1 MTNTTREQKYAAGGD
16 DDYETLVRIMARKL
30 DVPIEPDWVPGIAQQ
45 LATTLAMADVLESVE
60 LPDDAQPAP
69 VFTP

>member
-1 MTNTTREQKYAAGGD
+1 MTSTQREQTATGD
-16 DDYETLVRIMARKL
+16 GDEGYETLVRIMATKL
-30 DVPIEPDWVPGIAQQ
+30 KLPLEPEWVPGIAQQ
-45 LATTLAMADVLESVE
+45 LATTLAVADMLESVE